1 MKKGSKAEKQESG
14 QAGDEVR
21 KVFTVRLPVWL
32 HKAFKIKAAQEGRKM
47 QDVALKMFTEYVGGK
62 PAGMRPKAKKP

>member
-1 MKKGSKAEKQESG
+1 MS
-14 QAGDEVR
+14 R
-21 KVFTVRLPVWL
+21 KIERTGEDALQVLTVRLPVWL
-32 HKAFKIKAAQEGRKM
+32 HRALKVKTAQEGRKM